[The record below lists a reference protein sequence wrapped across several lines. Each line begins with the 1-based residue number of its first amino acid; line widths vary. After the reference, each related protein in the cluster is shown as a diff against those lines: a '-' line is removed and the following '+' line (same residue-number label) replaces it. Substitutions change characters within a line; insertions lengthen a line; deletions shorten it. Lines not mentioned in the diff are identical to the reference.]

1 MYCTMPKKCR
11 PGQRRRVRVH
21 RGESARSP
29 RRRSRTRGS
38 GRRSRCGCRPAPC
51 TAGMFSSITST
62 ADRHRPGAALQR
74 APVGRGRVAHPQCHG
89 AMTGLSSSVP
99 PCPAPPPWAL
109 TMTLM
114 PPWRYSSTSRER
126 CRAIGRK
133 AQRLQ
138 HLAQGLGPGGG
149 VFDEFDAFHAQRV
162 GRLVDR
168 FAVVCFRHGESFW
181 AGPNAAASAA
191 GTSGPGERTPRTVGC
206 GRFKTNQLFTFRSI
220 IDRFQGYPPR
230 PAPTLRPPCR
240 P

>member
-1 MYCTMPKKCR
+1 MQA
-11 PGQRRRVRVH
+11 GQCGWVRVH
-21 RGESARSP
+21 TRNRHEVHVVDRELAVAVHEVDAAAARP
-29 RRRSRTRGS
+29 VHRRNVELHH
-38 GRRSRCGCRPAPC
+38 
-51 TAGMFSSITST
+51 FH

-74 APVGRGRVAHPQCHG
+74 APVGRGRVTHPQCHG
-89 AMTGLSSSVP
+89 GDDRLVVQRAALPCATPMGIDDDIDAALAVQQHLARAVP
-99 PCPAPPPWAL
+99 
-109 TMTLM
+109 
-114 PPWRYSSTSRER
+114 RD
-126 CRAIGRK
+126 RAK

-206 GRFKTNQLFTFRSI
+206 GRNKTNQLFTFRSI